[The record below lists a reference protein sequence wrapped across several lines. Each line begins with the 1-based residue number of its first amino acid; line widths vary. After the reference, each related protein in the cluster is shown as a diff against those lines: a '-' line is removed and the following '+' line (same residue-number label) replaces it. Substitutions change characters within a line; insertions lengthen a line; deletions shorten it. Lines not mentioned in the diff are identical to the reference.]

1 VSKLITVE
9 RAQKEVER
17 LQHYLKLVEEYETD
31 TLDKWIIKQ
40 YAITNSLK
48 RVVEKAQEQYFV
60 EIEREYIVGVI
71 KSKPKD
77 ELHKMMKAGYML
89 KTRPNR
95 RKY

>member
-1 VSKLITVE
+1 MAKLITVE

-48 RVVEKAQEQYFV
+48 KVIEKAQEQYFV
-60 EIEREYIVGVI
+60 EIEREYVVSVI

-77 ELHKMMKAGYML
+77 VLHKMVKSGYML

>member
-1 VSKLITVE
+1 MSKLITVE

-17 LQHYLKLVEEYETD
+17 LQHYLKLVEEYEVD

-40 YAITNSLK
+40 YAITNSIK
-48 RVVEKAQEQYFV
+48 RVIEKAHEQYFV
-60 EIEREYIVGVI
+60 EIEREYVVSVI

-77 ELHKMMKAGYML
+77 ELHKTIKSGYML